1 MNLNLRKFLLSLVI
15 LIIPMALIVGFAE
28 YTFHKPSQ
36 PQAWQEISFSE
47 LLTNVNASRVREIT
61 IRGSEIRGTYFD
73 GRNFGT
79 DVPSDP
85 TLTQRLYKLAQDKG
99 VTIKPPP
106 PSSM

>member
-1 MNLNLRKFLLSLVI
+1 MNPNLRKFALSLVI
-15 LIIPMALIVGFAE
+15 LIIPVALIVGFAD

-36 PQAWQEISFSE
+36 SQTWQEISFSE
-47 LLTNVNASRVREIT
+47 LLTNVDAGRVREIT
-61 IRGSEIRGTYFD
+61 IRGSEIRGTYLE

-85 TLTQRLYKLAQDKG
+85 ALMQRLYKLAQDKG

-106 PSSM
+106 PSSS